1 MGTAEGQWG
10 KAGGE
15 LARLEGQPLGRYR
28 LAVLQGPCNPFGA
41 IYFQVT
47 ATREEGKEP
56 PALLGLL
63 SRGPYP
69 AHNWVEVLHF
79 SPGDLENEGL
89 LLPLFR
95 HLSALVPPGGH
106 LMVEYESP
114 SWSTTRQALALGV
127 PPPLTPMGQVL
138 RQIGCERVRDWHI
151 AEGGREGPRKLIGYK
166 AFNAQT
172 TSLRR
177 QELERE
183 LREFLAHHPG
193 HHPLEE
199 EARRKA
205 RLILESPP

>member
-1 MGTAEGQWG
+1 MDEAGGQWA

-15 LARLEGQPLGRYR
+15 LAQLEGRPLGPYY
-28 LAVLQGPCNPFGA
+28 LEVLQGPRNPFGA
-41 IYFQVT
+41 IYFQLR
-47 ATREEGKEP
+47 ATGQREE

-69 AHNWVEVLHF
+69 AYNWIEVSHF
-79 SPGDLENEGL
+79 NSGDLEKEGL

-106 LMVEYESP
+106 MMVEYESP
-114 SWSTTRQALALGV
+114 SWSATREALALGV
-127 PPPLTPMGQVL
+127 PPLLTPLGQVL
-138 RQIGCERVRDWHI
+138 WQIGCERVRDWHI

-183 LREFLAHHPG
+183 LQEFLARPPG

-199 EARRKA
+199 EARQKA
-205 RLILESPP
+205 RLILESSP